1 MSRSFNVDGHCL
13 VVAEVSQTHDGSLGM
28 AHAFIDAVAGAGAH
42 AIKFQTHIAAAE
54 STPEEPWRVRFSQ
67 QDSNRYEYWRRME
80 FTPEQWAG
88 LKEHADE
95 RGLLFLS
102 SPFSIEAVQLLNK
115 VGVAAWKVA
124 SGEISNSPLF
134 EIMAESRLPF
144 ILSTGMSPWAEI
156 DKAVE
161 LVRAKQL
168 PLVLLQC
175 TSRYPTPPEKLG
187 LNVMAL
193 MSERYGCPVGL
204 SDHSGTI
211 FAGLAAAALGAKVIE
226 VHVTFSREMF
236 GPDVPVSLTM
246 PELRTLVDGIH
257 FVEEALKYPID
268 KDVEARELATM
279 RDLFTKSVVL
289 RKKLAAG
296 TILSFDD
303 LTAKKPGTGIPVEQL
318 ATVVGKKL
326 RHDKDT
332 LSPLRWQDLE

>member
-1 MSRSFNVDGHCL
+1 
-13 VVAEVSQTHDGSLGM
+13 M

-42 AIKFQTHIAAAE
+42 AIKFQTHIAVAE

-67 QDSNRYEYWRRME
+67 QDATRYEYWKRME
-80 FTPEQWAG
+80 FTAEQWAG

-124 SGEISNSPLF
+124 SGEISNSPLL

-144 ILSTGMSPWAEI
+144 ILSSGMSSWAEI

-187 LNVMAL
+187 LNVMAS
-193 MSERYGCPVGL
+193 MRERYGCSVGF

-211 FAGLAAAALGAKVIE
+211 FAGLAAATLGAKIVE

-257 FVEEALKYPID
+257 FIEQALKCPID

-279 RDLFTKSVVL
+279 RELFTKSVVL

-296 TILSFDD
+296 TILSVDD

-326 RHDKDT
+326 RHDKDN